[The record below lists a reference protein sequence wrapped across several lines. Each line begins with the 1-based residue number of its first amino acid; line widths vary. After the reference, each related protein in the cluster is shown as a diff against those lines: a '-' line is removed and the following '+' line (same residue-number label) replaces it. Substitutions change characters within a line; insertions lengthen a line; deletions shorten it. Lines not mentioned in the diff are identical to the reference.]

1 MRACCVFLP
10 EKPIDGRFY
19 SDSTKACAGSRD
31 AESFARHLSSS

>member
-10 EKPIDGRFY
+10 EKPIDDRFY
-19 SDSTKACAGSRD
+19 DDSTKACESSRD